1 LWPHI
6 LPQHELSIKFLPSS
20 HAHIHL
26 AILQANHW
34 PNAKLCELRT
44 ICESTC
50 KSLEGDISHYLL
62 WEPMFSTL
70 FIYKVLGYLQ
80 FIMESICSCATR
92 KRLHFNGFPLGC
104 DYNILTLGTYACF
117 LGFMNHVKLAN
128 SLWQGSHWQLVKQLA
143 HK

>member
-1 LWPHI
+1 LYPHI
-6 LPQHELSIKFLPSS
+6 LPQHELSTKVLPSS

-34 PNAKLCELRT
+34 PNAKLCELWT
-44 ICESTC
+44 ICKSTC
-50 KSLEGDISHYLL
+50 KSLEGEINHYLL
-62 WEPMFSTL
+62 WEPMFLTL
-70 FIYKVLGYLQ
+70 FTYKVLGRLQ
-80 FIMESICSCATR
+80 FLMESICSRVTR
-92 KRLHFNGFPLGC
+92 KKAPFQRLSIRLWSQHINPRHLC
-104 DYNILTLGTYACF
+104 TF